1 MSIKK
6 YINNYN
12 SLFTEL
18 DEVEILKNKIKK
30 YKNSS
35 AKKILLFGNGG
46 SSSSCA
52 HIATDLV
59 KVNKIKALSFNDHNL
74 ITCFAND
81 YGFENWIKEAIKNF
95 YSNDD
100 FVILISSSGN
110 SKNMLNAAKYCLK
123 KKIKFTSLTG
133 FNKNNPLFKL
143 GKDNIWIDSKSYN
156 YVETAHFQ
164 ILAYIVDT
172 I

>member
-1 MSIKK
+1 MYYYYRNKFKK
-6 YINNYN
+6 KSASHLISRNC
-12 SLFTEL
+12 LFYSRVL
-18 DEVEILKNKIKK
+18 Q
-30 YKNSS
+30 
-35 AKKILLFGNGG
+35 
-46 SSSSCA
+46 
-52 HIATDLV
+52 V

-95 YSNDD
+95 YSKDD
-100 FVILISSSGN
+100 FVIFISSSGN

-123 KKIKFTSLTG
+123 NKIKFTSLTG
-133 FNKNNPLFKL
+133 FKKNNPLFKL
-143 GKDNIWIDSKSYN
+143 GKDNIWINSKSYN

>member
-18 DEVEILKNKIKK
+18 DEVEILKKKIKTF
-30 YKNSS
+30 KNNSN
-35 AKKILLFGNGG
+35 KKILLFGNGG
-46 SSSSCA
+46 SSSNCA
-52 HIATDLV
+52 HIETDLV

-81 YGFENWIKEAIKNF
+81 YGFENWIKETIKNF
-95 YSNDD
+95 CGRND

-123 KKIKFTSLTG
+123 HKIKFISLTG
-133 FNKNNPLFKL
+133 FKKNNPLSKF
-143 GKDNIWIDSKSYN
+143 GRDNIWINSKSYN